1 MLFRSYSVS
10 DILEELVGEIW
21 DEHDKVIEEIEK
33 ISDTEYQVMG
43 RANVEKVF
51 EMLGREDEFEV
62 LTVSGWV
69 MEQIGQ
75 IPVEGDSFIFENL
88 KVQVVSMAGKRVE
101 KIRITV
107 ENMVG

>member
-1 MLFRSYSVS
+1 
-10 DILEELVGEIW
+10 
-21 DEHDKVIEEIEK
+21 
-33 ISDTEYQVMG
+33 MG

-75 IPVEGDSFIFENL
+75 IPMEGDSFIFENL
-88 KVQVVSMAGKRVE
+88 KVQVVTMAGKRVE

-107 ENMVG
+107 GNMVG

>member
-1 MLFRSYSVS
+1 
-10 DILEELVGEIW
+10 
-21 DEHDKVIEEIEK
+21 
-33 ISDTEYQVMG
+33 
-43 RANVEKVF
+43 
-51 EMLGREDEFEV
+51 MLGREDEFEV

>member
-1 MLFRSYSVS
+1 
-10 DILEELVGEIW
+10 
-21 DEHDKVIEEIEK
+21 
-33 ISDTEYQVMG
+33 MG

-101 KIRITV
+101 KIRIPV
-107 ENMVG
+107 ENKEG

>member
-1 MLFRSYSVS
+1 
-10 DILEELVGEIW
+10 
-21 DEHDKVIEEIEK
+21 
-33 ISDTEYQVMG
+33 MG

>member
-1 MLFRSYSVS
+1 
-10 DILEELVGEIW
+10 
-21 DEHDKVIEEIEK
+21 
-33 ISDTEYQVMG
+33 
-43 RANVEKVF
+43 
-51 EMLGREDEFEV
+51 
-62 LTVSGWV
+62 